1 MRFASRFSRARV
13 RTASAA
19 GGPHVQRR
27 EALGGFWGNRGF
39 RVFSG
44 NSEKVAPGAGSSTLV
59 SKTAPS
65 RARPLE
71 NILAGLD
78 GLGELPEPSGPVRMF
93 FMGRGREGAV

>member
-13 RTASAA
+13 RAASAA
-19 GGPHVQRR
+19 GGPYVQRG
-27 EALGGFWGNRGF
+27 EAFGGFWGNLGF
-39 RVFSG
+39 RVFLG
-44 NSEKVAPGAGSSTLV
+44 NSEKVAPGAGSPYLV

-65 RARPLE
+65 RARFLK

-78 GLGELPEPSGPVRMF
+78 GLGGPPEPSGPVRMF